1 MDIIGYFASVFIGIF
16 LGLIGG
22 GGSILTV
29 PVLVYLFHVD
39 TILATTYS
47 LFIVGVTSVVGSS
60 GYFKNGFVDKQT
72 VIAFGLPSVVIIF
85 LTRTFVIPAIPNTI
99 FTLGNWIVAKG
110 DLLLVLFALLM
121 VSAAYSMI
129 KKAKVRESQV
139 NIKISYSSLILQGVL
154 VGFVTGLIGAGG
166 GFLII
171 PALVNFV
178 KLPIKKAIG
187 TSLVIVAIN
196 SLSGFAFSIHH
207 TAINW
212 VFLLSIVLFAI
223 LGIFIGMAFSKRINA
238 ARLKPIFGWFIL
250 IMGTYILI
258 KEIIH

>member
-29 PVLVYLFHVD
+29 PVLVYLFHID

-47 LFIVGVTSVVGSS
+47 LFIVGATSVVGSS
-60 GYFKNGFVDKQT
+60 SYFKNGLVDKQT
-72 VIAFGLPSVVIIF
+72 VIAFGLPSVIIIF

-99 FTLGNWIVAKG
+99 FSYGNWIVAKS

-129 KKAKVRESQV
+129 KKTKIQESKST
-139 NIKISYSSLILQGVL
+139 IKISYPSLILQGIL

-187 TSLVIVAIN
+187 TSLVIISIN

-207 TAINW
+207 TTINW
-212 VFLLSIVLFAI
+212 TFLLSIVSFAV
-223 LGIFIGMAFSKRINA
+223 LGIFIGMAFSKRINSA
-238 ARLKPIFGWFIL
+238 QLKPLFGWFVL
-250 IMGTYILI
+250 IMGAYILI